1 MASHY
6 DLKHVFRL
14 ILNSSVYQLS
24 PIPRAERAAAA
35 AHFAAYPLRRLDAEV
50 LIDAIDQ
57 ITGTSEAYTSAIPEP
72 YTFMPDFQRAINLP
86 DGSIGSSFLEL
97 FGRPARDTGMESERN
112 NRSSDAQ
119 RLHMLNSTHVQ
130 RKIQQGPKLAA
141 MMRENK
147 NPRDLVTQIYLTILS
162 RYPTD
167 EEWKAMA
174 AHSQSGAPKGQA
186 AVVDLAWGLINSSEF
201 LYRH

>member
-1 MASHY
+1 
-6 DLKHVFRL
+6 V

-24 PIPRAERAAAA
+24 PMPRAERAAAA

-50 LIDAIDQ
+50 LSDALDQ
-57 ITGTSEAYTSAIPEP
+57 ITGTSEAYSSAIPEP
-72 YTFMPDFQRAINLP
+72 YTFMPDFQRAIGLP
-86 DGSIGSSFLEL
+86 DGSISSSFLEL
-97 FGRPARDTGMESERN
+97 FGRPARDSGLESERN

-141 MMRENK
+141 MMRDAK
-147 NPRDLVTQIYLTILS
+147 NPRELVSQLYLTILS

-167 EEWKAMA
+167 EEWKVVA
-174 AHSQSGAPKGQA
+174 AHAQSGAPRGQA
-186 AVVDLAWGLINSSEF
+186 AVVDLAWGLINSAEF